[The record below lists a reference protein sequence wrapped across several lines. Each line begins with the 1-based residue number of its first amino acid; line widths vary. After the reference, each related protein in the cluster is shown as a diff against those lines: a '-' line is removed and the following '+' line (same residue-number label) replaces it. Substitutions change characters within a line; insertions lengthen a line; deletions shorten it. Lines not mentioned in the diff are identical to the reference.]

1 VAPRT
6 VDLTISP
13 ARETMPGPLS
23 VDSERR
29 DDVSGRRADVQAW
42 LDERAEEMATLLDA
56 LVRVPT
62 ENPPGRALGQCAI
75 VLRDAFEE
83 MGFSPE
89 LIELPPTGGLEG
101 PAIVLGSVGSGAQ
114 LVYYHGHF
122 DVVPAQSPAQFEP
135 QRRDGRIIGRGAA
148 DMKGGLVS
156 MLYGAA
162 AASELGLLDDRR
174 IVFHF
179 VCDEETGSTAGSGHL
194 RDAGLID
201 PEALAMLTAEPTGGA
216 IWHACRG
223 AITLRVQISGR
234 EAHVG
239 YVHEGVN
246 AFEHM
251 IRIAEPLTRLSHEL
265 LEKRTS
271 FPVDSDE
278 AAGSMLVVGGQAGAG
293 AGFNV
298 VPGSAWFSIDRR
310 FNPEEELDQELA
322 RLTGVINEAAEAAGA
337 HVDIEVLQEQP
348 SGRTDQDHPAAQTL
362 ARCVEAVEATGAS
375 FRLCPG
381 VLDTRWYSELGIP
394 AFAYGGGRLDISHGP
409 DEYIDERAM
418 RRCAA
423 VYALF
428 AAQVTR

>member
-1 VAPRT
+1 VTDRS
-6 VDLTISP
+6 I
-13 ARETMPGPLS
+13 E
-23 VDSERR
+23 
-29 DDVSGRRADVQAW
+29 VQAW
-42 LDERAEEMATLLDA
+42 LDDRGGEMAALLEA

-62 ENPPGRALGQCAI
+62 ENPPGRELGRCASM
-75 VLRDAFEE
+75 LRDALDRL
-83 MGFSPE
+83 GLSAE
-89 LIELPPTGGLEG
+89 LIELAPTRSLEG
-101 PAIVLGSVGSGAQ
+101 PAIVRGTVGSGSE

-122 DVVPAQSPAQFEP
+122 DVVPAQSSSQFEP
-135 QRRDGRIIGRGAA
+135 ERREGKIIGRGTA

-162 AASELGLLDDRR
+162 AAGELGLLDDRKV
-174 IVFHF
+174 VFHF
-179 VCDEETGSTAGSGHL
+179 VCDEETGSTAGAGGL
-194 RDAGLID
+194 RDGELID
-201 PEALAMLTAEPTGGA
+201 SDAVAMLTAEPTGGV

-223 AITLRVQISGR
+223 AITLRVQTTGR

-251 IRIAEPLTRLSHEL
+251 IRIAAPLTALSHEL
-265 LEKRTS
+265 LNKRTS
-271 FPVDSDE
+271 FPVEREE

-310 FNPEEELDQELA
+310 FNPEEQLDRELS
-322 RLTGVINEAAEAAGA
+322 RLTGMIEAAADAVGA
-337 HVDIEVLQEQP
+337 NVDIEVLQAQP

-362 ARCVEAVEATGAS
+362 ARCVEVVDGAGAT
-375 FRLCPG
+375 FQLCPG
-381 VLDTRWYSELGIP
+381 VLDTRWYSQLGIP
-394 AFAYGGGRLDISHGP
+394 AFAYGGGCLDVSHGP
-409 DEYIDERAM
+409 NEYIDETAM

-428 AAQVTR
+428 AAQITR

>member
-1 VAPRT
+1 V
-6 VDLTISP
+6 
-13 ARETMPGPLS
+13 
-23 VDSERR
+23 SE
-29 DDVSGRRADVQAW
+29 VTHVQAW
-42 LDERAEEMATLLDA
+42 LDDRAEEMAALLDA

-62 ENPPGRALGQCAI
+62 ENPPGRELARCAGL
-75 VLRDAFEE
+75 LRDALEE
-83 MGFSPE
+83 LGFSPE
-89 LIELPPTGGLEG
+89 LIELAPTRDLEG
-101 PAIVLGSVGSGAQ
+101 PAIVRGSAGTGAQ
-114 LVYYHGHF
+114 LVYFHGHF
-122 DVVPAQSPAQFEP
+122 DVVPAQSRSQFEP
-135 QRRDGRIIGRGAA
+135 QRRDGRIIGRGTA

-162 AASELGLLDDRR
+162 AAGELGLLDGRT

-194 RDAGLID
+194 REGGLID
-201 PEALAMLTAEPTGGA
+201 PDAIAMLTAEPTGGV

-223 AITLRVQISGR
+223 AITLRVRTSGR

-251 IRIAEPLTRLSHEL
+251 IRIAEPLTALSHEL
-265 LEKRTS
+265 LDKRTS
-271 FPVDSDE
+271 FPVESE
-278 AAGSMLVVGGQAGAG
+278 AAAGSMLVVGGQAGAG

-310 FNPEEELDQELA
+310 FNPEEQLDEELA
-322 RLTGVINEAAEAAGA
+322 RLTGIIEDAADGA
-337 HVDIEVLQEQP
+337 EVDIDVLQAQP
-348 SGRTDQDHPAAQTL
+348 SGSTDQDHPTAQTL
-362 ARCVEAVEATGAS
+362 ARCIEAVEGAGAR
-375 FRLCPG
+375 FQLCPG
-381 VLDTRWYSELGIP
+381 VLDTRWYSQLGIP

-409 DEYIDERAM
+409 HEYIDEEAM

-428 AAQVTR
+428 AAQTVR

>member
-1 VAPRT
+1 VTDR
-6 VDLTISP
+6 
-13 ARETMPGPLS
+13 
-23 VDSERR
+23 
-29 DDVSGRRADVQAW
+29 SGDVQAW
-42 LDERAEEMATLLDA
+42 LDGRADEMAALLDA
-56 LVRVPT
+56 LVRIPT
-62 ENPPGRALGQCAI
+62 ENPPGRELGRCAG
-75 VLRDAFEE
+75 VLRDALERL
-83 MGFSPE
+83 GCAPE

-101 PAIVLGSVGSGAQ
+101 PAIVRGGLGSGAE

-135 QRRDGRIIGRGAA
+135 ERRDGRVVGRGTA

-162 AASELGLLDDRR
+162 AARELGLLDGRR
-174 IVFHF
+174 IVLHF

-194 RDAGLID
+194 REAGLID
-201 PEALAMLTAEPTGGA
+201 PGAVAMLTAEPTGGV

-223 AITLRVQISGR
+223 AITLRVRTSGR

-251 IRIAEPLTRLSHEL
+251 IRIAEPLTALSHEL
-265 LEKRTS
+265 LDKRTS
-271 FPVDSDE
+271 FPVESEE

-310 FNPEEELDQELA
+310 FNPEEELDEELA
-322 RLTGVINEAAEAAGA
+322 RLTGLIDEAADAAGA
-337 HVDIEVLQEQP
+337 QVEIEVLQAQP
-348 SGRTDQDHPAAQTL
+348 SGSTDQDHPAAETL
-362 ARCVEAVEATGAS
+362 ARCTEAVEGARAT
-375 FRLCPG
+375 FQLCPG
-381 VLDTRWYSELGIP
+381 VLDTRWYSQLGVP

-409 DEYIDERAM
+409 NEFIEETAM

-428 AAQVTR
+428 AAQAGG

>member
-1 VAPRT
+1 
-6 VDLTISP
+6 LTTI
-13 ARETMPGPLS
+13 
-23 VDSERR
+23 
-29 DDVSGRRADVQAW
+29 DVTDRSGDVQAW
-42 LDERAEEMATLLDA
+42 LDGRADEMAALLDA
-56 LVRVPT
+56 LVRIPT
-62 ENPPGRALGQCAI
+62 ENPPGRELRRCAG
-75 VLRDAFEE
+75 VLRDALERL
-83 MGFSPE
+83 GFAPE
-89 LIELPPTGGLEG
+89 LLELPPTGSLEG
-101 PAIVLGSVGSGAQ
+101 PAIVRGGVGSGAE

-122 DVVPAQSPAQFEP
+122 DVVPAQNPAQFEP
-135 QRRDGRIIGRGAA
+135 ERRDGRIAGRGTA

-162 AASELGLLDDRR
+162 AARELGLLDGRR
-174 IVFHF
+174 IVLHF

-194 RDAGLID
+194 REAGLID
-201 PEALAMLTAEPTGGA
+201 PGAVAMLTAEPTGGV

-223 AITLRVQISGR
+223 AITLRVRTSGR

-251 IRIAEPLTRLSHEL
+251 IRIAEPLAALSHEL
-265 LEKRTS
+265 LDKRTS
-271 FPVDSDE
+271 FPVESEE

-310 FNPEEELDQELA
+310 FNPEEELDEELA
-322 RLTGVINEAAEAAGA
+322 RLTGMIDGAAAAAGA
-337 HVDIEVLQEQP
+337 QVEIEMLQAQP
-348 SGRTDQDHPAAQTL
+348 SGSTDQDHPAAETL
-362 ARCVEAVEATGAS
+362 ARCTEAVEGARAT
-375 FRLCPG
+375 FQLCPG
-381 VLDTRWYSELGIP
+381 VLDTRWYSQLGIP

-409 DEYIDERAM
+409 DEYIEETAM

-428 AAQVTR
+428 AAQAGG